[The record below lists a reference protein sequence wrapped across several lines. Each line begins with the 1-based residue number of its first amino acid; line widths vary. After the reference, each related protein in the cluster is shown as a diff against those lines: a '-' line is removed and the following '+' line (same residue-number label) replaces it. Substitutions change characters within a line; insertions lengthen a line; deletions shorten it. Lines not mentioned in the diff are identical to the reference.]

1 MTSIFPA
8 SSRPPGRRGCGDG
21 GGCRVDDGGVDDASA
36 LVWFADA
43 LYCVAERM
51 LRAAEICGGST
62 RPPPPADAAATAPAT
77 ALDAIPDRGGN
88 DGDVDDPLD
97 FTILELL
104 TMESS
109 DSLDDG
115 STGLEC
121 SRGFGQ
127 SLDDGSTASM
137 TKSSTSVSSRSRLG
151 TCEANECLPP
161 SEENRALDAT
171 LAAGSLD
178 EITDPYHDIACAGR
192 LGISPLIHDIG
203 NENTFSDFLTNG
215 SHYGLE
221 GDSWQQSITTP
232 SWILHENNHFYFPS
246 LSSNDDATSLSWISS
261 SITVRQMTI
270 GGIQAHDESLDNW
283 TPSPKQPCPTR
294 VYGANP
300 TAAEHP
306 EAVKGDRCR
315 AIHPHTR
322 GRRIP
327 QEGIISYEAYEA
339 RKCGNNEKEK
349 RHKQQ
354 KPPDT
359 SAAAATTS
367 STSAIATGWN
377 RTMLTKAKTRR
388 RKMRTSGS
396 F

>member
-1 MTSIFPA
+1 
-8 SSRPPGRRGCGDG
+8 
-21 GGCRVDDGGVDDASA
+21 
-36 LVWFADA
+36 
-43 LYCVAERM
+43 
-51 LRAAEICGGST
+51 
-62 RPPPPADAAATAPAT
+62 
-77 ALDAIPDRGGN
+77 
-88 DGDVDDPLD
+88 
-97 FTILELL
+97 
-104 TMESS
+104 
-109 DSLDDG
+109 
-115 STGLEC
+115 
-121 SRGFGQ
+121 
-127 SLDDGSTASM
+127 
-137 TKSSTSVSSRSRLG
+137 
-151 TCEANECLPP
+151 
-161 SEENRALDAT
+161 
-171 LAAGSLD
+171 
-178 EITDPYHDIACAGR
+178 
-192 LGISPLIHDIG
+192 LIHDIG
-203 NENTFSDFLTNG
+203 NENTFSDFLTNV

-232 SWILHENNHFYFPS
+232 SWILHENNHIYFPS
-246 LSSNDDATSLSWISS
+246 LYSNDDATSLSWISS

-315 AIHPHTR
+315 AILPPTR